1 MSNFMGIPSKYGLE
15 NHGLRNLNMQYWTL
29 TTPALVERIVSRRE
43 GIIAHEGAVVVRTGI
58 HTGRSA
64 NDKYIVQEGDAV
76 GRVSWGKTNRPISP
90 EHFDRLH
97 QGMTAYF
104 QGRDVFIQ
112 DTTAGAHPAYKL
124 PIRVI
129 TENAWHSLFARNMFL
144 RCRPEELPD
153 HKPEFTIIQAAG
165 FRAHPEL
172 DGTTSDTFVVLN
184 LERRMILIGGTA
196 YAGEIKKAVFTV
208 LNYILPLQGVLSMHC
223 SATVGQRGDTAL
235 FFGLSGTG
243 KTTLSSDP
251 ERAMIGDDEHGW
263 GDDGVFNFEGGCYA
277 KTIRLRRDL
286 EPLIFAATR
295 RFGTILE
302 NVYIDIT
309 KRQVNFDDDSVTEN
323 SRAAYPLGFI
333 PNTVPSGM
341 GGHPQNI
348 FFLTADAFG
357 ILPPLARLTPEQ
369 AMYHYISGY
378 TAKLA
383 GTEKG
388 LGKEPQFTFSSCF
401 SAPFLPL
408 HPREYADLLGEK
420 ISRHKVNVWL
430 INTGWSGGAYGV
442 GQRIHLPYT
451 RAMVKAVL
459 SGALDDVPFHRE
471 PYFGLYIPETC
482 PDVPGELLDASSTW
496 SSRQEYDLK
505 AGELAGK
512 FKENFVAFADMVS
525 PEVVAA
531 GPQ

>member
-1 MSNFMGIPSKYGLE
+1 M
-15 NHGLRNLNMQYWTL
+15 
-29 TTPALVERIVSRRE
+29 
-43 GIIAHEGAVVVRTGI
+43 
-58 HTGRSA
+58 
-64 NDKYIVQEGDAV
+64 
-76 GRVSWGKTNRPISP
+76 
-90 EHFDRLH
+90 
-97 QGMTAYF
+97 
-104 QGRDVFIQ
+104 
-112 DTTAGAHPAYKL
+112 
-124 PIRVI
+124 
-129 TENAWHSLFARNMFL
+129 
-144 RCRPEELPD
+144 
-153 HKPEFTIIQAAG
+153 
-165 FRAHPEL
+165 
-172 DGTTSDTFVVLN
+172 DGTSSDTFIVLN
-184 LERRMILIGGTA
+184 LARRMILIGGTA
-196 YAGEIKKAVFTV
+196 YAGEIKKAIFTV
-208 LNYILPLQGVLSMHC
+208 LNYLLPQQGVLSMHC
-223 SATVGQRGDTAL
+223 SATVGQEGDTAL

-277 KTIRLRRDL
+277 KTIRLHRDL

-357 ILPPLARLTPEQ
+357 ILPPLSRLTPEQ

-388 LGKEPQFTFSSCF
+388 VGKEPQFTFSSCF
-401 SAPFLPL
+401 GAPFLPL

-420 ISRHKVNVWL
+420 ISRHKANVWL
-430 INTGWSGGAYGV
+430 VNTGWSGGPYGV

-451 RAMVKAVL
+451 RAMVKAAL

-482 PDVPGELLDASSTW
+482 PGVPSEMLDASSTW
-496 SSRQEYDLK
+496 GSRQEYDLK
-505 AGELAGK
+505 AGELSGK
-512 FKENFVAFADMVS
+512 FKENFATFSDMVS

-531 GPQ
+531 GPLI